1 MNINGEHIRKGTQY
15 VGENRQKQIIKSIQ
29 IGRLDNIENLIR
41 QPEVVDEIDLEGNY
55 FKVIEPKLSLF
66 TTLRILNL
74 EQNLISNIENLDDF
88 PYLEKLNLGSN
99 RITRIGKLDAQ
110 TALNTLDLSN
120 NYIKKIESLN
130 LPQQRNLNQSNN
142 KILYLQNMDKL
153 VSLETFEAAKNEI
166 SEVDYLL
173 IVRLGNLR
181 HLDFSYN
188 KIPLNNLDPLVNILK
203 EQYTVKSVDFMG
215 NEVALNKFYKV
226 KIAEINHIEKIDQLP
241 IKDYARKDWQNIKN
255 AEEFNGQIKATKKEY
270 GERAKEEYISK
281 TKIVQMINKQ
291 AQNVEKMYD
300 DYRQE
305 LDDDMLQFQKW
316 AYDFEN
322 DQKQGKIV
330 GQNSNNML
338 KVWKEQLISKE
349 KERDN
354 QYLENQQKH
363 ETIKNDYLDRKI
375 NATKFT
381 KKLYQISY
389 NKPEQWKELKRAE
402 YAIVKGEAIPILE
415 ENKQKSMLEELDN
428 EAEEEIADMGE
439 QIKHQRAHELV
450 KNVLGPDTQLLQ
462 DQKERA
468 VNVISKVM
476 RNALGKEPDFEQ
488 PDAIDIA
495 NQDSLIDLDK
505 LLMMKNNSKKSLY
518 DQRSNILKQDDISE
532 NVLKSRISRN
542 KEDYYSRDE
551 TIHWYEEGN
560 MQSYKPDNRQSS
572 SKLKNNA
579 MNILS
584 NNNEN
589 YFNNYVLEKDYIKG
603 L

>member
-1 MNINGEHIRKGTQY
+1 
-15 VGENRQKQIIKSIQ
+15 
-29 IGRLDNIENLIR
+29 
-41 QPEVVDEIDLEGNY
+41 
-55 FKVIEPKLSLF
+55 
-66 TTLRILNL
+66 
-74 EQNLISNIENLDDF
+74 
-88 PYLEKLNLGSN
+88 
-99 RITRIGKLDAQ
+99 
-110 TALNTLDLSN
+110 
-120 NYIKKIESLN
+120 
-130 LPQQRNLNQSNN
+130 
-142 KILYLQNMDKL
+142 
-153 VSLETFEAAKNEI
+153 
-166 SEVDYLL
+166 
-173 IVRLGNLR
+173 
-181 HLDFSYN
+181 
-188 KIPLNNLDPLVNILK
+188 
-203 EQYTVKSVDFMG
+203 
-215 NEVALNKFYKV
+215 
-226 KIAEINHIEKIDQLP
+226 
-241 IKDYARKDWQNIKN
+241 
-255 AEEFNGQIKATKKEY
+255 
-270 GERAKEEYISK
+270 
-281 TKIVQMINKQ
+281 
-291 AQNVEKMYD
+291 
-300 DYRQE
+300 
-305 LDDDMLQFQKW
+305 
-316 AYDFEN
+316 
-322 DQKQGKIV
+322 
-330 GQNSNNML
+330 
-338 KVWKEQLISKE
+338 
-349 KERDN
+349 
-354 QYLENQQKH
+354 
-363 ETIKNDYLDRKI
+363 
-375 NATKFT
+375 
-381 KKLYQISY
+381 
-389 NKPEQWKELKRAE
+389 
-402 YAIVKGEAIPILE
+402 
-415 ENKQKSMLEELDN
+415 MLEELDN

-584 NNNEN
+584 NNNNEN